1 MIRIL
6 FVDDEPIAKIAFRK
20 LVDWENSDYQLVE
33 TASNGLEALKFLETQ
48 TVDIV
53 ITDLK
58 MPIMGGIE
66 LIKALKNATYQG
78 LILVISNYSDFE
90 LVREA
95 LIEGATD
102 YMLKVNMTKDTLLQ
116 QLSKMTARLREN
128 QAQLAQQEH
137 TAFVTSQQAKQFSL
151 TQLRAYLLDATDH
164 LPEAL
169 PFDFP
174 FGFPVYPFT
183 LSFHADT
190 VQKEKLKTI
199 LSYAEDMIRDLFKE
213 IQDLIIL
220 KMHANELFCMLPTSA
235 FAQENI
241 SLEHSLHQLM
251 RRIHMYFSLPC
262 TLFFTTAQ
270 EELEQL
276 KTSYS
281 QLTQSYPIRF
291 YRQEMLFDC
300 NQLPSFK
307 MIPDEDAVH
316 FITLMS
322 KSSNETNLEDLY
334 AEIDSFLAKCQK
346 EFFHPTQIKDFFI
359 KALEYLSFS
368 NFDSKRS
375 LTLNHYTETLTAC
388 TSFTSLKNIL
398 KEAFKALMASTPA
411 PISSEKKEIQEVLY
425 YIHTHYKMK
434 LSLEDL
440 ALSVNLNSSYLCR
453 LFKQEVGI
461 SIFNYINKIRMEKA
475 AQLIKANKDIY
486 IKEIAVSVGI
496 DDPFY
501 FTRKFKEYYG
511 KNPTDYKA

>member
-20 LVDWENSDYQLVE
+20 LLDWETSDYRLVE
-33 TASNGLEALKFLETQ
+33 TASNGLEALKFLEIQ

-66 LIKALKNATYQG
+66 LIKALKNTAYQG
-78 LILVISNYSDFE
+78 LILVMSNYSDFE

-116 QLSKMTARLREN
+116 QLSKMTVRLREN

-151 TQLRAYLLDATDH
+151 TQLRAYLLDTTDH

-169 PFDFP
+169 P

-183 LSFHADT
+183 LSFHSDT

-220 KMHANELFCMLPTSA
+220 KMHANELFCILPTSA
-235 FAQENI
+235 FTQENI
-241 SLEHSLHQLM
+241 SLEHSLNQLM

-262 TLFFTTAQ
+262 TLFFITAQ
-270 EELEQL
+270 EGLAQL

-281 QLTQSYPIRF
+281 QLTQSYPVHF
-291 YRQEMLFDC
+291 YKQEILFDC

-322 KSSNETNLEDLY
+322 KASNETNLEVLY
-334 AEIDSFLAKCQK
+334 AEIDSFLEKCQK
-346 EFFHPTQIKDFFI
+346 EFFHPTQVKGFFI

-368 NFDSKRS
+368 NFDSERS

-388 TSFTSLKNIL
+388 TSLTSLKNIL
-398 KEAFKALMASTPA
+398 KEAFKALMTSTPA

-434 LSLEDL
+434 LSLEHL

-475 AQLIKANKDIY
+475 AQLIKANKGIY
-486 IKEIAVSVGI
+486 IKEIAMSVGI